1 MFSDICHSVARQLI
15 THGHSVSVAESSTG
29 GLIAANLLSVA
40 GASNYFRGGSVIYTR
55 ESRYAFLDLDLAK
68 LKGLKPLTEPMVAE
82 FADAARLK
90 LDATWGIAELGAA
103 GPKGT
108 PYGHAPGTSVIG
120 ISGPVNDYSHSSRR
134 LRIAAKTIWRGLQKP
149 HCHSSTR
156 HYGNSI
162 RLEAQPKS
170 SWARPLHSRK
180 WYSFCSSLSSVR
192 MS

>member
-1 MFSDICHSVARQLI
+1 MFSDIRQSVARQLI

-103 GPKGT
+103 GPRGT

-120 ISGPVNDYSHSSRR
+120 ISGPINATVTVETSSDSREDNMMR
-134 LRIAAKTIWRGLQKP
+134 FAEAALALFNETLRKFDQA
-149 HCHSSTR
+149 
-156 HYGNSI
+156 
-162 RLEAQPKS
+162 
-170 SWARPLHSRK
+170 
-180 WYSFCSSLSSVR
+180 
-192 MS
+192 